1 MSHCKTHSERL
12 KYVKKMEKHSKG
24 VRIYGNCGQSCNL
37 KGENRYLSKQ
47 CREKL
52 SNEYMFFLAFE
63 NSFCED
69 YVTEKLFDSL
79 LFDSIPI
86 VYGLADY
93 AKWLPKSAYINALDF
108 QSPKHLVDYLIYL
121 SQNKTAYN
129 SYFKWKKYIRFTD
142 NEYKSFCDMC
152 IKLHLEDYFG
162 VKQSV
167 VEDLEWDSVGNCK
180 SPVFEKDR
188 FHLAPINKTVKCDI
202 C

>member
-1 MSHCKTHSERL
+1 
-12 KYVKKMEKHSKG
+12 MEKHTKG
-24 VRIYGNCGQSCNL
+24 IKIYGNCGQSCNI

-69 YVTEKLFDSL
+69 YVTEKLFDSV
-79 LFDSIPI
+79 LFNSIPV

-108 QSPKHLVDYLIYL
+108 HSPGQLVNYLHHL
-121 SQNKTAYN
+121 SRNKTAYN
-129 SYFKWKKYIRFTD
+129 SFFKWKKYIRFTY

-152 IKLHLEDYFG
+152 IKLNLEDYFG
-162 VKQSV
+162 IKQSV
-167 VEDLEWDSVGNCK
+167 TYDLDWDSIGNCK
-180 SPVFEKDR
+180 APVFENDQFR
-188 FHLAPINKTVKCDI
+188 LEQINKIV
-202 C
+202 